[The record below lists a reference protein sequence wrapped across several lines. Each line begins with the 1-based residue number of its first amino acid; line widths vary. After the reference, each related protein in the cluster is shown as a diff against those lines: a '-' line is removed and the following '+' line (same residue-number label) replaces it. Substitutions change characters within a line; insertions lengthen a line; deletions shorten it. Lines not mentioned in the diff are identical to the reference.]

1 MKHFI
6 FSFTLS
12 LLLVIGMGTTAGSP
26 AHAADIHPAEVL
38 VRQTTEL
45 ITTQIIQEKEAI
57 DKDSK
62 VLHELVNKI
71 VLPHFDFNKMS
82 TWVLGKYWRK
92 ANKNQ
97 KLEFTN
103 QFRMLLVRT
112 YANALAD
119 SADQKID
126 YLPIRNRKETDVT
139 VRTEIEQPGSFPLPI
154 NYKMYLKNSDWKV
167 YDVNIDGIS
176 LVTNYRTS
184 FSAEIR
190 KSNIDGLISKLAK
203 RNQQAKNE

>member
-126 YLPIRNRKETDVT
+126 YLPIRSRKETDVT

-184 FSAEIR
+184 FSAEVR

-203 RNQQAKNE
+203 RNKQAENE

>member
-126 YLPIRNRKETDVT
+126 YLPIRSRKETDVT

>member
-1 MKHFI
+1 MRNFI

-12 LLLVIGMGTTAGSP
+12 LVLVMGVEISAGSP
-26 AHAADIHPAEVL
+26 AHAADTHPAEVL
-38 VRQTTEL
+38 VRQTTDL
-45 ITTQIIQEKEAI
+45 ITAQIRQEKEAI
-57 DKDSK
+57 ENDNKI
-62 VLHELVNKI
+62 LHELVNKI

-82 TWVLGKYWRK
+82 AWVLGKYWRK

-97 KLEFTN
+97 KLEFTS
-103 QFRMLLVRT
+103 QFRILLVRT

-119 SADQKID
+119 NADRKID
-126 YLPIRNRKETDVT
+126 YLPIRSKKETDVT
-139 VRTEIEQPGSFPLPI
+139 VRTEIEQPGSFSLPI
-154 NYKMYLKNSDWKV
+154 NYKMYLKDSNWKV

-184 FSAEIR
+184 FSTEVR

-203 RNQQAKNE
+203 RNKQAENE

>member
-1 MKHFI
+1 MKYFI

-12 LLLVIGMGTTAGSP
+12 LLLVMGVGATTGSP
-26 AHAADIHPAEVL
+26 AHAADIHPAEAL
-38 VRQTTEL
+38 VRQTTDL
-45 ITTQIIQEKEAI
+45 ITTQIKQEKDAI
-57 DKDSK
+57 DKNNK

-82 TWVLGKYWRK
+82 MWVLGKYWRK

-97 KLEFTN
+97 KQEFTN
-103 QFRMLLVRT
+103 QFRILLVRT

-119 SADQKID
+119 SAERKVD
-126 YLPIRNRKETDVT
+126 YLPIRNKSETDVI
-139 VRTEIEQPGSFPLPI
+139 VRTEIEQPGSFALPI

-184 FSAEIR
+184 FSTEIR
-190 KSNIDGLISKLAK
+190 KSNIDGLISKLTK